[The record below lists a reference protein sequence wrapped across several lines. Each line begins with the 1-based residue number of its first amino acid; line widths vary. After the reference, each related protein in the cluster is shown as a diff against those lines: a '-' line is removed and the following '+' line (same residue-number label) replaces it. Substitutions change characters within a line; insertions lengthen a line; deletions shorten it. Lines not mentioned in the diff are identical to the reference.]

1 MNGNLFQK
9 LTLVLT
15 RRGWPDGD
23 FRTIFKYPEILQ
35 KRRVKTGKAL
45 YDFLGIKRE
54 DKDKKKQ
61 AWRQN
66 FEFFGAPVAMFLFV
80 HKDLKSYAV
89 LDAGIFL
96 QTIML
101 SAHSQGLGTCAQ
113 GALATWASPV
123 RNHLEIPKDY
133 KLIVGLSL
141 GYPSDN
147 PVNTFNVGRDD
158 LDLGF

>member
-1 MNGNLFQK
+1 VYIFLTKVLFIPFI
-9 LTLVLT
+9 V
-15 RRGWPDGD
+15 RD
-23 FRTIFKYPEILQ
+23 
-35 KRRVKTGKAL
+35 
-45 YDFLGIKRE
+45 
-54 DKDKKKQ
+54 
-61 AWRQN
+61 
-66 FEFFGAPVAMFLFV
+66 
-80 HKDLKSYAV
+80 
-89 LDAGIFL
+89 FL

-123 RNHLEIPKDY
+123 RNHLAIPKDY

>member
-1 MNGNLFQK
+1 
-9 LTLVLT
+9 
-15 RRGWPDGD
+15 
-23 FRTIFKYPEILQ
+23 
-35 KRRVKTGKAL
+35 
-45 YDFLGIKRE
+45 
-54 DKDKKKQ
+54 
-61 AWRQN
+61 
-66 FEFFGAPVAMFLFV
+66 MFLFV
-80 HKDLKSYAV
+80 HKDLKSYAA

-123 RNHLEIPKDY
+123 RNHLKIPKDY